1 MALKKTIAEPIKE
14 ETPAAIAAETPETL
28 PEKAPVQADIQEP
41 AYLVYI
47 GPTMRGY
54 ISRNQIIPRH
64 QLMTLDRV
72 KEKHPDIKYLLFP
85 GDQVASAR
93 AQIRKADNFLASV
106 YERLAGKA

>member
-1 MALKKTIAEPIKE
+1 M
-14 ETPAAIAAETPETL
+14 
-28 PEKAPVQADIQEP
+28 
-41 AYLVYI
+41 
-47 GPTMRGY
+47 M
-54 ISRNQIIPRH
+54 
-64 QLMTLDRV
+64 LDRV